1 MLQQTMEQT
10 CNFYVPPTNLA
21 MVSKQLNNYANTTQM
36 CNNQTFEKDSSEK
49 VKCIRVG
56 FSSPM

>member
-1 MLQQTMEQT
+1 MLQRTMEQT
-10 CNFYVPPTNLA
+10 CNFHVLRTNLA
-21 MVSKQLNNYANTTQM
+21 TVSKQLNNYANTTHA